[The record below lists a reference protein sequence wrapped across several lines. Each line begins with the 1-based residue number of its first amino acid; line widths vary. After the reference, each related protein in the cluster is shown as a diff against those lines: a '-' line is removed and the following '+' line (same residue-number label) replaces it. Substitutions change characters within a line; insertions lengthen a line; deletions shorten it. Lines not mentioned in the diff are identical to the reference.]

1 MDTFTHTLLA
11 AIFITFYIWG
21 VIEVRMFISKRIKKH
36 IKALK
41 KSRKSLVGS
50 LQMASR
56 FQIVK
61 WIIGK
66 KTKYTINEVFT
77 DANSIIG
84 MNNKPVVLEGESL
97 ESLHRL
103 MDRILN
109 DMSEHGVY
117 TEDDDAPID
126 KIDKGYYDYE
136 TEERT
141 EDLVDIFK
149 RMER

>member
-1 MDTFTHTLLA
+1 
-11 AIFITFYIWG
+11 
-21 VIEVRMFISKRIKKH
+21 
-36 IKALK
+36 
-41 KSRKSLVGS
+41 
-50 LQMASR
+50 MASR

-117 TEDDDAPID
+117 TEDDDAPVD

-149 RMER
+149 RLER